1 MAGANMVE
9 QVREGMQVRSSDG
22 KRIGKVRQVHER
34 DADVYIRVAPKA
46 SWVFWKAEPTFLYL
60 PASAIAEVSS
70 KQMTLNM
77 DANAARNCTRRPLW
91 IPVLVVDPRTR
102 GG

>member
-9 QVREGMQVRSSDG
+9 QVRDGMQVRSSDG

-34 DADVYIRVAPKA
+34 DADVYIRVAPRG
-46 SWVFWKAEPTFLYL
+46 FW
-60 PASAIAEVSS
+60 SAWRSPG
-70 KQMTLNM
+70 QN
-77 DANAARNCTRRPLW
+77 
-91 IPVLVVDPRTR
+91 